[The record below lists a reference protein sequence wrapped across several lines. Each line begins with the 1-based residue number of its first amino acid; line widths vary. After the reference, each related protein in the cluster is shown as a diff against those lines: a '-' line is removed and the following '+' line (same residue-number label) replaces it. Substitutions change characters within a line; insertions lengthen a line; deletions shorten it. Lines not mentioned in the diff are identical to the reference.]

1 MYCKLSLQ
9 PLHISLGVKRTNL
22 EDTRLGMYV
31 ETFKA
36 YLQKDIGSDEKLIID
51 LIMSINARFL
61 IFATSF
67 FYGILGALNWDIIS
81 CSLRKKIKLS
91 KHVLTILI
99 KSKCLDTFTQLA
111 FRFHL
116 KLNEFVLDIRL
127 PMHQVKIFEPRV
139 IIRKRDEVLIPSP
152 SMDIQRS
159 IHLSMH

>member
-61 IFATSF
+61 LFATPF
-67 FYGILGALNWDIIS
+67 CYGVLGALN
-81 CSLRKKIKLS
+81 
-91 KHVLTILI
+91 
-99 KSKCLDTFTQLA
+99 
-111 FRFHL
+111 
-116 KLNEFVLDIRL
+116 
-127 PMHQVKIFEPRV
+127 
-139 IIRKRDEVLIPSP
+139 
-152 SMDIQRS
+152 
-159 IHLSMH
+159 